1 MESVMPII
9 MTARYQVRPQSI
21 DRCKQAIN
29 NLVEY
34 VKENEKGTLY
44 YIANQEKLNP
54 YAFLHTMIFKDE
66 VALTMHRSSEAAEK
80 FVNVIYPAA
89 IDPLEFKEYNEISH
103 NLNFGNQ

>member
-1 MESVMPII
+1 MPII
-9 MTARYQVRPQSI
+9 MTARYQVHPQAV
-21 DRCKQAIN
+21 DRCKQAIK

-66 VALTMHRSSEAAEK
+66 LALTMHRSSEAAEK

-89 IDPLEFKEYNEISH
+89 IDPLEFKEYNEIGH
-103 NLNFGNQ
+103 NLNF

>member
-1 MESVMPII
+1 MPII
-9 MTARYQVRPQSI
+9 MTASYQVHPQSI
-21 DRCKQAIN
+21 DRCKQAIR

-54 YAFLHTMIFKDE
+54 YSFLHTMIFKDE

-80 FVNVIYPAA
+80 FVNIIYPAA
-89 IDPLEFKEYNEISH
+89 IDTLEFKEYNEIGH
-103 NLNFGNQ
+103 NLNF

>member
-1 MESVMPII
+1 MPII

-21 DRCKQAIN
+21 DRCKQAVK
-29 NLVEY
+29 NLVEH
-34 VKENEKGTLY
+34 VKKNEKGTLY

-54 YAFLHTMIFKDE
+54 YSFLHTMIFKDE
-66 VALTMHRSSEAAEK
+66 VALTMHQSSEAAEK

>member
-1 MESVMPII
+1 MPII

-21 DRCKQAIN
+21 DRCKKAIK

-34 VKENEKGTLY
+34 VKENEKETLY

-54 YAFLHTMIFKDE
+54 YAFLHIMIFKDE
-66 VALTMHRSSEAAEK
+66 VALTMHRSSEAAEN

-89 IDPLEFKEYNEISH
+89 IDPLEFKEYNEIGH
-103 NLNFGNQ
+103 NLDF

>member
-9 MTARYQVRPQSI
+9 MTASYQVRPQSI
-21 DRCKQAIN
+21 DRCKQAIK